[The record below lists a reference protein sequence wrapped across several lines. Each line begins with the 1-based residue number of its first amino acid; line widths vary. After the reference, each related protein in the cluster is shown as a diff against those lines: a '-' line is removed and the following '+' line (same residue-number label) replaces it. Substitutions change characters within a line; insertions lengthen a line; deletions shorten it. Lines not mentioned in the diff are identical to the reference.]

1 MSDAPG
7 PFRLL
12 TARLR
17 LARAALVW
25 ELVWPAAWP
34 ALGLIGAFLVL
45 ALFDLLPSL
54 PGPAHAVLLAAFA
67 LAIAAAA
74 AHGVW
79 RIAWPDRSA
88 ARRRIE
94 LSSGLA
100 HRPLLALGDR
110 PSTALGPDGDA
121 LWAAHQRQVMASLRG
136 LRIGWPRSALARHDP
151 WGLRAILAIL
161 LVIAAID
168 AGPDWRDRVAHAL
181 KPNFAPGAAAVAA
194 SFDLWVTPPDYT
206 GLPPQ
211 FLRARGGAEVK
222 DTVKI
227 ATGSSLI
234 AQVHGGDAVP
244 NLTVDKDAHPFE
256 TVDQQNFRV
265 GTTLTA
271 GTQLTLTQ
279 DGATLGAWPI
289 EIIPDNAPTIAF
301 AHPPSATPRA
311 ALRLDFHAADDYGV
325 ESAKAVITRPDDAS
339 GEKIALPLP
348 LPGLHLKDAAATSYH
363 DLSPHPWAGLPVEI
377 RLVASDARGQTGT
390 SAPARMT
397 LPQRSFTNPVAQAII
412 DQRRELVKDPTA
424 REPVAEILGDLRQ
437 QPAMYRNDTLVT
449 LALSV
454 AEHALR
460 EAASKS
466 GHDAVVELLWDTA
479 LHVEDGNMSLAERQL
494 RELQQKLQDALARNA
509 PDSEI
514 DELTRELH
522 QALDNY
528 MRSLAENLRRH
539 PDQAMNPSQGGR
551 VLSDKD
557 LQRMIDQAREL
568 ARNGQKEQARQL
580 LSQLQNMLENLRAA
594 KPGQSRGGSNEAQQT
609 MRGLQ
614 DLMQRQQQLLDRS
627 FRAQNRQN
635 GQMGQPGQQGGQGED
650 RDDSTENGAMDDAAN
665 QEALRRQLGEMM
677 RHLGE
682 GSNEIPQSLGRAERS
697 MHDATGA
704 LQSGHPGQA
713 ITPQTDALDQLQQGA
728 RDYAKKLQ
736 DELGRELSG
745 GEGGFGGETGPMP
758 PDDSEG
764 DPLGRPLSNSGAYD
778 QGNVRIPD
786 FNVLQKTRQI
796 LDELR
801 RRSGERDRPSIELD
815 YIDRLLKRF

>member
-1 MSDAPG
+1 MSDTPAPL
-7 PFRLL
+7 RLL
-12 TARLR
+12 RARLH
-17 LARAALVW
+17 LARAALIW
-25 ELVWPAAWP
+25 ELAWPAAWP

-45 ALFDLLPSL
+45 ALFDVLPSL
-54 PGPAHAVLLAAFA
+54 PGPAHAVLLVAFA
-67 LAIAAAA
+67 LGIAAAA
-74 AHGVW
+74 AYGAW
-79 RIAWPDRSA
+79 RIAWPDRIA

-110 PSTALGPDGDA
+110 PSTELGPGGDA
-121 LWAAHQRQVMASLRG
+121 LWAAHQRRVMASLRG
-136 LRIGWPRSALARHDP
+136 LRVGWPHSALARHDP
-151 WGLRAILAIL
+151 WGLRAVLTIL

-181 KPNFAPGAAAVAA
+181 KPNFSAGAPAVAA

-206 GLPPQ
+206 GRPPQ
-211 FLRARGGAEVK
+211 FLRAGAK
-222 DTVKI
+222 DKVAI

-234 AQVHGGDAVP
+234 AQVHGGDDVP
-244 NLTVDKDAHPFE
+244 NLTVDNDAHKFE

-271 GTQLTLTQ
+271 GSRLTLTQ
-279 DGATLGAWPI
+279 GDTTLGAWAI
-289 EIIPDNAPTIAF
+289 EIIPDNPPTIAF
-301 AHPPSATPRA
+301 SHPPSATPRA
-311 ALRLDFHAADDYGV
+311 ALRLDFHATDDYGV
-325 ESAKAVITRPDDAS
+325 EGAKAVITRPDDPSAGS
-339 GEKIALPLP
+339 IELPLP
-348 LPGLHLKDAAATSYH
+348 LPGLHLKDAVATSYH

-377 RLVASDARGQTGT
+377 RLVATDATGQTGT
-390 SAPARMT
+390 SAPYKMT
-397 LPQRSFTNPVAQAII
+397 LPERTFTNPVARAII
-412 DQRRELVKDPTA
+412 EQRRELVKDPNA
-424 REPVAEILGDLRQ
+424 AEPVAEILGDLRKLPQ
-437 QPAMYRNDTLVT
+437 MYRNDTLVT

-454 AEHALR
+454 AEHSLR
-460 EAASKS
+460 TDASKA
-466 GHDAVVELLWDTA
+466 GHDAVVALLWDTA
-479 LHVEDGNMSLAERQL
+479 LHIEDGDMSLAERQL
-494 RELQQKLQDALARNA
+494 RELEQKLQDALARNA

-514 DELTRELH
+514 DELTRQLH

-528 MRSLAENLRRH
+528 MRSLAQNLQQH
-539 PDQAMNPSQGGR
+539 PDQAMQPPENSR
-551 VLSDKD
+551 VLSDND

-594 KPGQSRGGSNEAQQT
+594 KPGEARQGQSQAQQT
-609 MRGLQ
+609 MRGLEE
-614 DLMQRQQQLLDRS
+614 LMRRQQQLLDRS

-635 GQMGQPGQQGGQGED
+635 GQMGQMGQPGDRGQPGKDQDGDAQGGDMG
-650 RDDSTENGAMDDAAN
+650 DAAGQ

-682 GSNEIPQSLGRAERS
+682 GSGEIPQSLGRAERS

-704 LQSGHPGQA
+704 LQNGDPGQA
-713 ITPQTDALDQLQQGA
+713 IAPQTDALDQLQQGA
-728 RDYAKKLQ
+728 RDYAKQLQ
-736 DELGRELSG
+736 DEMGRELSN
-745 GEGGFGGETGPMP
+745 EGSGFGGETEEP
-758 PDDSEG
+758 PDQGEG
-764 DPLGRPLSNSGAYD
+764 DPLGRPLSSNGTYD

-786 FNVLQKTRQI
+786 FNTLQKTRQI